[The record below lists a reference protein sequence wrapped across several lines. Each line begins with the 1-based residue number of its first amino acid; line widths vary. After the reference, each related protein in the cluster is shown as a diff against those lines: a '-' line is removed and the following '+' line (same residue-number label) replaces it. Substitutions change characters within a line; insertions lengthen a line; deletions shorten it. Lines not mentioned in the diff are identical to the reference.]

1 MSNFDI
7 SQLDWK
13 DINWKNFEKFI
24 YYALEREGFKNT
36 EWFGVS
42 GGDNGRDICAT
53 TYEELPLNLSYKRR
67 WIFQC
72 KKWSKL
78 PNKALIRDE
87 AEEAEV
93 HNPDFWV
100 LVIPLPIHA
109 RYYEQL
115 AAVQSRFNFE
125 IKVIPLH
132 EIEKLIEKHR
142 DLLNVL
148 LHGTIIS
155 PEVQKEILDVIPQ
168 KNGVE
173 EEVVEE
179 TITLKTSKLEEE

>member
-1 MSNFDI
+1 
-7 SQLDWK
+7 
-13 DINWKNFEKFI
+13 
-24 YYALEREGFKNT
+24 
-36 EWFGVS
+36 
-42 GGDNGRDICAT
+42 
-53 TYEELPLNLSYKRR
+53 
-67 WIFQC
+67 
-72 KKWSKL
+72 
-78 PNKALIRDE
+78 
-87 AEEAEV
+87 EEAEV